1 MRITQDV
8 LSDYVSG
15 RLDPAEVQSVEA
27 VLRADR
33 ELGRAVIAAK
43 QASERVRAK
52 WRH

>member
-8 LSDYVSG
+8 LSDYVAG
-15 RLDPAEVQSVEA
+15 RLDPSEAQSVQA

-33 ELGRAVIAAK
+33 ELARAVAAAR